1 MGGLIKYTLYLENV
15 PMETRVSLYDT
26 FDPVSW
32 TGVSCNKDISVIE
45 FFLLANEYFEDY
57 AKLPPKLPHYC
68 PAGSSSWKNLILSAA
83 GSYSITARHFFS
95 GNRKLTSQGSRASNS
110 V

>member
-57 AKLPPKLPHYC
+57 AKLPQNCRIIVQPYHPL
-68 PAGSSSWKNLILSAA
+68 GR
-83 GSYSITARHFFS
+83 T
-95 GNRKLTSQGSRASNS
+95 
-110 V
+110 

>member
-1 MGGLIKYTLYLENV
+1 MTKDPRHGAGGLAVAPTSAMWQNFDGKGGDKMGSLIKYTLYLENV

-32 TGVSCNKDISVIE
+32 TGVSCNEDISVIE

-57 AKLPPKLPHYC
+57 AKLPQNCRIIVQPDHPL
-68 PAGSSSWKNLILSAA
+68 GR
-83 GSYSITARHFFS
+83 T
-95 GNRKLTSQGSRASNS
+95 
-110 V
+110 